1 MNDHEIILA
10 IQELM
15 NQVEWDADTLEEIAS
30 LLDDNGYK
38 VGDISDDEKE
48 TIND

>member
-15 NQVEWDADTLEEIAS
+15 SQVEWDASTLDEIAD

-38 VGDISDDEKE
+38 VGDISDEEDTEQ
-48 TIND
+48 